1 MEGGR
6 GRVFLL
12 PLCFEFRP
20 GWAQCWLFALEGPLV
35 NSFLPG
41 LKAGSLEREVARTGH
56 GSQSGE
62 ATRYGSAGLEWPHLL
77 LSWQSP

>member
-1 MEGGR
+1 M
-6 GRVFLL
+6 
-12 PLCFEFRP
+12 CFEFRA

-41 LKAGSLEREVARTGH
+41 LKTGSLEREVAGAGH
-56 GSQSGE
+56 GEPGE

-77 LSWQSP
+77 LSWQLP